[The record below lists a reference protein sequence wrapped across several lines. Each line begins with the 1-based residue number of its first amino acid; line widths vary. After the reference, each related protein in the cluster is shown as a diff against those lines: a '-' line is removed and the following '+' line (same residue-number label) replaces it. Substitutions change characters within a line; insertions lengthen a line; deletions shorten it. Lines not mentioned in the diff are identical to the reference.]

1 MLMTCKTQEE
11 ILQNFLIELDYD
23 KYIKIPL
30 KFTVFEGER
39 NDEIDTYI
47 YKSGRDDV
55 YTSWHLIKGA
65 LPLINNS
72 GPLSKFK
79 DKLIFSKQRVQ
90 YRNENRKV
98 VYNNKMIREFN
109 AFHKKKYNISIYDK
123 IKSDLDCIINL
134 IDFISYEIEKRI
146 DEIGES
152 HLIECAKPMG
162 LEFAKS
168 QTKSVAAM
176 LILENY
182 GLFYQPEEQKPL
194 NKIFDG
200 AKFPVKGELKD
211 PADLPAVRSKMRNGH
226 HQLRFKS
233 LNKKVKKALKQAA
246 LEFIESLESDDVN
259 IYQK

>member
-11 ILQNFLIELDYD
+11 ILQNFLTELDFD

-30 KFTVFEGER
+30 KFPVFEGER

-47 YKSGRDDV
+47 YNSDIDDV

-72 GPLSKFK
+72 GLLSKFK
-79 DKLIFSKQRVQ
+79 DKLIFSKQHVQ
-90 YRNENRKV
+90 YKNENRRV
-98 VYNNKMIREFN
+98 EYNDKMFREFN

-146 DEIGES
+146 NGIGES
-152 HLIECAKPMG
+152 HLIKYAKPIG
-162 LEFAKS
+162 LKFAKS

-200 AKFPVKGELKD
+200 AKFPVKGEIKD
-211 PADLPAVRSKMRNGH
+211 PADLPSVISNMRRGH
-226 HQLRFKS
+226 HQQRFKR
-233 LNKKVKKALKQAA
+233 LNKKEKKALKQAA